1 MDEIIRAVSKDGFAK
16 ISVVTARDAVQCAN
30 AIHHCSPTAIA
41 ALGRSL
47 CAASMLGDLLKE
59 ENGTVTLRIN
69 GGGGLGTIVAVSDC
83 DGNVRGMV
91 ANPAFDLPTR
101 PDGKLDVGGAVG
113 KDGMLTVSRDIGLR
127 EPYIGSTELV
137 SGEIA
142 EDLSAYLVESEQ
154 IAAAC
159 GLGVLVDTDHSVKA
173 AGGFLVQLMPGAPE
187 ELIGKL
193 EDNIFMM
200 DQLTTILDE
209 DGVDAIIAQVMRDLA
224 PEIVLRHPMAYRCAC
239 SRARVEQALRQ
250 CGADELRAMI
260 AEGEDTRVHCQF
272 CDTEYVFTP
281 ADLQTLLDAENPD
294 TASLQCKTIRRR
306 TCVFYNLLARLDSY
320 FMPLI
325 YQMSDIVK
333 TEGDD
338 YSCYGAD
345 SKKIIASCAS
355 VAVSIKSVLDTP
367 LLTDDGLLTDA
378 SEGTATNIEGFLK
391 NLKIPY

>member
-16 ISVVTARDAVQCAN
+16 ISVITARDAVQRAN

-91 ANPAFDLPTR
+91 SNPAFDLPTR

-142 EDLSAYLVESEQ
+142 EDLTAYLLESEQ
-154 IAAAC
+154 VPSAC
-159 GLGVLVDTDHSVKA
+159 ALGVLVDTDKSIKA
-173 AGGFLVQLMPGAPE
+173 AGGFIVQLMPGAPE
-187 ELIGKL
+187 EYIDRL

-200 DQLTTILDE
+200 DQVTTVLDE
-209 DGVDAIIAQVMRDLA
+209 DGAEALFGQVLKGFEHHVVSTE
-224 PEIVLRHPMAYRCAC
+224 PIEYRCYC
-239 SRARVEQALRQ
+239 SRERVEAALASI
-250 CGADELRAMI
+250 GSDALAELAQDGKDI
-260 AEGEDTRVHCQF
+260 SVGCQF
-272 CDTEYVFTP
+272 CGTEYTFSP
-281 ADLQTLLDAENPD
+281 AELEAIQPKPAE
-294 TASLQCKTIRRR
+294 
-306 TCVFYNLLARLDSY
+306 
-320 FMPLI
+320 
-325 YQMSDIVK
+325 
-333 TEGDD
+333 E
-338 YSCYGAD
+338 
-345 SKKIIASCAS
+345 
-355 VAVSIKSVLDTP
+355 
-367 LLTDDGLLTDA
+367 
-378 SEGTATNIEGFLK
+378 
-391 NLKIPY
+391 

>member
-16 ISVVTARDAVQCAN
+16 ISVVTARDAVQRAN

-91 ANPAFDLPTR
+91 SNPAFDLPTR

-142 EDLSAYLVESEQ
+142 ED
-154 IAAAC
+154 

-209 DGVDAIIAQVMRDLA
+209 DGADAIIAQVMRDLA
-224 PEIVLRHPMAYRCAC
+224 PEIVLRHPMSYRCAC

-281 ADLQTLLDAENPD
+281 ADLQTLLDVENPD
-294 TASLQCKTIRRR
+294 A
-306 TCVFYNLLARLDSY
+306 A
-320 FMPLI
+320 
-325 YQMSDIVK
+325 
-333 TEGDD
+333 
-338 YSCYGAD
+338 
-345 SKKIIASCAS
+345 
-355 VAVSIKSVLDTP
+355 
-367 LLTDDGLLTDA
+367 TD
-378 SEGTATNIEGFLK
+378 
-391 NLKIPY
+391 